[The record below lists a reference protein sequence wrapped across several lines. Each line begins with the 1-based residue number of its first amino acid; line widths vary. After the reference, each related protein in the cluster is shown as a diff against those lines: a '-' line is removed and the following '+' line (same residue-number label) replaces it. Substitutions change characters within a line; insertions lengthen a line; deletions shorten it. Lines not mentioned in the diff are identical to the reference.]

1 MYQEATERGTLNS
14 PWQHPSELFEGLTA
28 KPWHKA
34 STLRAVH
41 FLESKFS
48 VIKTEVM
55 AALTKRSLE
64 KEAVVDTEGLT
75 HSGKWAELNLFFQ
88 GR

>member
-1 MYQEATERGTLNS
+1 M
-14 PWQHPSELFEGLTA
+14 
-28 KPWHKA
+28 
-34 STLRAVH
+34 
-41 FLESKFS
+41 
-48 VIKTEVM
+48 IKTEVM